1 MIYVYKQSATP
12 IHPWDVLRHG
22 GPNNIAPEVRA
33 KYLLLLNTD
42 VVQRDGVYHY
52 IFEFDT
58 RDSLKKSGLAQL
70 TQAPGKSNEYPNG
83 MDWATWLSKS
93 DAPAPA
99 AQDPAAKEVPAV
111 DDGAVARATW
121 QVITADVRWEI
132 LHMAPANPED
142 GHRSVVITGLRPAT
156 NTTGAP
162 GKGFLPAPASSPA
175 TAPNTAMV
183 PAASTSAPRKYVQSR
198 MFDDENLLLAL
209 PISA

>member
-12 IHPWDVLRHG
+12 LQPWDMLRHG
-22 GPNNIAPEVRA
+22 GANNIAPEVRA
-33 KYLLLLNTD
+33 KYLLLLNAD
-42 VVQRDGVYHY
+42 VVQRDGLYHY

-58 RDSLKKSGLAQL
+58 RDTLKKSGLAQL

-93 DAPAPA
+93 DAKPG
-99 AQDPAAKEVPAV
+99 K
-111 DDGAVARATW
+111 DGAAAPATW

-132 LHMAPANPED
+132 LHMAPANPD
-142 GHRSVVITGLRPAT
+142 GGKRSVVITGLRPAT
-156 NTTGAP
+156 NTTGSP
-162 GKGFLPAPASSPA
+162 GKGFLPSPA
-175 TAPNTAMV
+175 P
-183 PAASTSAPRKYVQSR
+183 STSKASPTAILPAPTNGAPRKYVQSR